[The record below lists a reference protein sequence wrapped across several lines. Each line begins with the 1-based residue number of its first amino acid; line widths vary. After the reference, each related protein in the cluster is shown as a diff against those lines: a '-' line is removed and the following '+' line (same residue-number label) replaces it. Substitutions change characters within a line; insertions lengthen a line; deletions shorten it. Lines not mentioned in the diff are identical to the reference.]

1 MNRVRKFKAYDKHTK
16 KRVTDPMSFYMSMD
30 ELSIYDEPRLQKA
43 LVICWRDYSAETSLK
58 ARKELFLIFLGWIL
72 CIFPL

>member
-1 MNRVRKFKAYDKHTK
+1 
-16 KRVTDPMSFYMSMD
+16 MD